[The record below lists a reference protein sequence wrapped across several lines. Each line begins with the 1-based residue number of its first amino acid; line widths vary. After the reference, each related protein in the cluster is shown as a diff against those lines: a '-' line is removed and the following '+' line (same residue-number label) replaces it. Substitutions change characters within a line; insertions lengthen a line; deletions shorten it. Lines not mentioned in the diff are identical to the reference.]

1 MSSMVDDKHT
11 PEIDT
16 KRSDTE
22 CRVSR
27 RDVLS
32 ATGAGLLAGTAGCTE
47 FRQQVAPEFELL
59 ETSVG
64 EIHSAMA
71 DGEVTSEELTSRYL
85 SRIEA
90 YDDAINSVIYVNES
104 APDRARE
111 LDEQFARE
119 GRSGPLHGIP
129 LVLKDIVN
137 TADMPTTAGNV
148 LFEDVVP
155 PEDAHITA
163 QFRNA
168 GAVIIAKVNCGEFAS
183 GSLSSLGGQTR
194 NPYDTDRDPS
204 GSSTGTGASIA
215 ANLATIGVG
224 TETWGSILGPSTANS
239 IVGIQPTTGLI
250 SRDGITPL
258 SETLD
263 SAGPMTRN
271 VADAARMLDV
281 MVGYDPDDPATAECV
296 DEIPE
301 ESYTEF
307 LVEDGLE
314 GARLGIPRE
323 LIQDD
328 PEETGIEVGQPL
340 QVAELFEAAVEAMS
354 ERGATIVDP
363 VEVPETVR
371 ELAPEIGIPIIT
383 NEFKR
388 DLNDYLNNLG
398 EAAPVEDMREIAE
411 SDTIEGS
418 IEGLFESA
426 VEVDTSELDENAEYL
441 RALRN
446 QEVLREGVLTMF
458 SDNDLDA
465 LVYPTDNRTPEL
477 IDGEREI
484 PDGISPSARTLS
496 PIPNL
501 PSITV
506 PAGYTEDPALPVGLS
521 FLGRQY
527 TEPGLIELA
536 YSYEQATMLREPPDG
551 FGPL

>member
-1 MSSMVDDKHT
+1 MNDERSEVDRGSELETD
-11 PEIDT
+11 
-16 KRSDTE
+16 SLSW
-22 CRVSR
+22 SR
-27 RDVLS
+27 RGVLS
-32 ATGAGLLAGTAGCTE
+32 AIGTGALVSAAGCNDVGSSE
-47 FRQQVAPEFELL
+47 AGGFDLL
-59 ETSVG
+59 ETSVT
-64 EIHSAMA
+64 EIHTAMEA
-71 DGEVTSEELTSRYL
+71 GVVTSEELTNAYIA
-85 SRIEA
+85 RIEA
-90 YDDAINSVIYVNES
+90 YDDELNSVIHLNEA
-104 APDRARE
+104 APERARE
-111 LDEQFARE
+111 LDARLE
-119 GRSGPLHGIP
+119 DGDRAGPLHGVP

-163 QFRNA
+163 RFREA

-204 GSSTGTGASIA
+204 GSSTGTGAAIA
-215 ANLATIGVG
+215 ANFATIGVG
-224 TETWGSILGPSTANS
+224 TETWGSILSPSTDNS
-239 IVGIQPTTGLI
+239 IVGLQPTTGLI

-281 MVGYDPDDPATAECV
+281 MAGYDPADPATTACV

-301 ESYTEF
+301 GSYTDF
-307 LVEDGLE
+307 LNDDGLAD
-314 GARLGIPRE
+314 ARIGVPRE

-340 QVAELFEAAVEAMS
+340 QVAELFTDAVEEMNAV
-354 ERGATIVDP
+354 GATIVDP
-363 VEVPETVR
+363 VEIPEPTQ
-371 ELAPEIGIPIIT
+371 ELASEVGIPLIV

-388 DLNDYLNNLG
+388 DLNAYIDELG
-398 EAAPVEDMREIAE
+398 EAAPVEDMQEIE
-411 SDTIEGS
+411 DSDTIEGS
-418 IEGLFESA
+418 IDGLFESA
-426 VEVDTSELDENAEYL
+426 VEVDTSELDRNPEYL
-441 RALRN
+441 RAIRN
-446 QEVLREGVLTMF
+446 QEVLREGVLSVF
-458 SDNDLDA
+458 AEHELDA
-465 LVYPTDNRTPEL
+465 LVYPTNNRTPEL

-484 PDGISPSARTLS
+484 PDEISPSARTFS

-506 PAGYTEDPALPVGLS
+506 PAGYTEDPALPVGVS

-527 TEPGLIELA
+527 AEPRLIELA
-536 YSYEQATMLREPPDG
+536 YSYEQATTLREPPDG
-551 FGPL
+551 FGAL